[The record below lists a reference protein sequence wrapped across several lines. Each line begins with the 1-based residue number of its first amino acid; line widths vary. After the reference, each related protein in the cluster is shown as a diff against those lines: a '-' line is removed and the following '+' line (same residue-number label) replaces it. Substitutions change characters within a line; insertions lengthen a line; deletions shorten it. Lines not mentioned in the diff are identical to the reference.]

1 MPSTNNNTNWKKRS
15 GSVYQQ
21 ELSLD
26 KYDDPDNSI
35 DKRKGTVINPPP
47 IPNNPAKKPT
57 GKAVAIIKSIYKEYW
72 FDKIELSRLSYSCI
86 NIIIFNFIH

>member
-35 DKRKGTVINPPP
+35 DKRKGTVIVRTD
-47 IPNNPAKKPT
+47 IETEVQYFEKTTSGVGQGRKT
-57 GKAVAIIKSIYKEYW
+57 TETLKSSQ
-72 FDKIELSRLSYSCI
+72 LSLMDQKHI
-86 NIIIFNFIH
+86 THQH